1 MKELFLLIAP
11 YSTFFF
17 LTTFIPEIVRNFRK
31 KIYASGTLLSW
42 ILRLII
48 CVIFGIYSLMIKEDV
63 VGVVHIV
70 AAILVSI
77 IIFQWFRYKH
87 AK

>member
-1 MKELFLLIAP
+1 MIAP
-11 YSTFFF
+11 YSTLFF
-17 LTTFIPEIVRNFRK
+17 LTTFLPEIIRNLRK

-63 VGVVHIV
+63 VGIVHVI
-70 AAILVSI
+70 AAILIMI
-77 IIFQWFRYKH
+77 IIFQWFWYKH